1 MEADSKDCEIERLQ
15 GQLSLIPE
23 ISTTE
28 TSINKTLDVNPGTPG
43 TSQGKQL
50 MGVYYIAY
58 KIISDSYY
66 FNSRKT

>member
-28 TSINKTLDVNPGTPG
+28 ISLNKTSDINPGTP
-43 TSQGKQL
+43 SAPQGNIL
-50 MGVYYIAY
+50 ISVYFIAL
-58 KIISDSYY
+58 KIGSDSY
-66 FNSRKT
+66 